1 MKVLPDCRVFIEA
14 DQEIIQSATLKVTY
28 AISVNNKKAEIDYNS
43 QDYYI
48 YGTVT
53 NNNEGWR
60 IATITRLYDYLSN
73 DLDFKDSNLK
83 ENGGSWTVVNS
94 RDLSKGGNLS
104 EKAFEAVRKYN
115 RIFQTEEFANMEPGQ
130 IKTVKMSTSRLLS
143 NNENDYSFDN
153 DVETNEL
160 KERKIKDSIPG
171 NYVPSESS
179 THEQDDS
186 NKNIVI
192 TVPTGENKDYLPY
205 IILTISALII
215 ISSGVVLIKK
225 KVL

>member
-1 MKVLPDCRVFIEA
+1 M
-14 DQEIIQSATLKVTY
+14 ATVSK
-28 AISVNNKKAEIDYNS
+28 
-43 QDYYI
+43 
-48 YGTVT
+48 
-53 NNNEGWR
+53 
-60 IATITRLYDYLSN
+60 LYDYLSN

-104 EKAFEAVRKYN
+104 EKAFESVRKYN

-130 IKTVKMSTSRLLS
+130 IKTVKMSTSKLLS

-179 THEQDDS
+179 PHEQDDS

-215 ISSGVVLIKK
+215 ISAGVVLIKK